1 MHLNVSSFRRRKISS
16 KERKWEESF
25 SNPFQTVIMWPEQA
39 PDQIDILTTLYRSQ
53 HDDQYDDK
61 VTFLVFVFMSRSPTT
76 KINKT
81 L

>member
-1 MHLNVSSFRRRKISS
+1 
-16 KERKWEESF
+16 
-25 SNPFQTVIMWPEQA
+25 MWPEQA

-81 L
+81 LWKRLTGATERTKRVLVDIFDGVFMSLGSD